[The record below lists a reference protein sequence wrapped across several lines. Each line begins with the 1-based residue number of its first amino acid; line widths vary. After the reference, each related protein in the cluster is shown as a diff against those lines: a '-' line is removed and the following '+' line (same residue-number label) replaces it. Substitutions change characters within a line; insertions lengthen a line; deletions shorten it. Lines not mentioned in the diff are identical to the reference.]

1 MFQFS
6 DKGGFGLTCLRARL
20 STFRFR
26 TLQRFLDRSSHP
38 AYNLF
43 SHFLQQ
49 YRNLNLDIHLFLT
62 DINAKFLNSIPNF
75 HCEIITAWLL
85 SNARISVPLTSIYHI
100 LNLPLNCTH
109 LNQNTKERLP
119 SPRLLACGITLVGHL
134 INFSTGKWKSAE
146 DLHPPQ
152 HRHLLRTSSR
162 ALQMDFNIMQ
172 SNLANNFPYF
182 FNRQGCWRLPKNLKD
197 IPPFPAPFPE
207 ITIPPNINGLTSTSK
222 CLYEFFNRTINS
234 LSEKSMKT
242 PWHENGVTRPTTSA
256 QWKATYHQPISKKE
270 GDVQFRLFHNILPS
284 LPVLHHINPK
294 FHRNCGWCGQRGT
307 CLHLFILCP
316 RIQPALS
323 TLHKLLRRIL
333 PQTNWDFDLYWCLV
347 PHAGDRPKEAVY
359 LCNYLIVSLKAT
371 IYWLYC
377 SSNFKDVLLI
387 WKYRI
392 QSKII
397 LDFHFYKSQNNQQ
410 HFLKKWGHNNSLFIL
425 QNDEIYWLI

>member
-43 SHFLQQ
+43 SHFIQQ

-197 IPPFPAPFPE
+197 IPPFPAPFSE

-222 CLYEFFNRTINS
+222 CLYDFFNRTINS

-256 QWKATYHQPISKKE
+256 QWKATYHQPISKKKAMSNSVSFIISYHPFQSYTTSTRNSTGTAAGVGRE
-270 GDVQFRLFHNILPS
+270 AHAYTYSSFAQEFSQPY
-284 LPVLHHINPK
+284 LHSTN
-294 FHRNCGWCGQRGT
+294 FYGESSHRPTGT
-307 CLHLFILCP
+307 
-316 RIQPALS
+316 
-323 TLHKLLRRIL
+323 
-333 PQTNWDFDLYWCLV
+333 
-347 PHAGDRPKEAVY
+347 
-359 LCNYLIVSLKAT
+359 LIYTGV
-371 IYWLYC
+371 
-377 SSNFKDVLLI
+377 
-387 WKYRI
+387 
-392 QSKII
+392 
-397 LDFHFYKSQNNQQ
+397 
-410 HFLKKWGHNNSLFIL
+410 
-425 QNDEIYWLI
+425 